1 MGGLAPFY
9 PNGGTVGGESSLL
22 DVSSRSCLI
31 YELGLESPEVYVHE
45 LAHVMGC
52 LHSFEDKATMN
63 SIERGISDHEGRLYH
78 YSDYVKEKTE
88 LLRTHGSRLSQTA
101 HNQLSGYINS
111 ALGEAK
117 MHLTKIE
124 QLEHLMRSNAF
135 SFQNLKQSSNFMDY
149 TSKGR
154 LDFFRWQWLTLQDD
168 VLNYYT

>member
-31 YELGLESPEVYVHE
+31 YEVGLESPEVYVHE
-45 LAHVMGC
+45 LGHVMGC